1 MKTIEEDILCML
13 GALNAISRRGANPP
27 PPPPPSALQNGTPHE
42 PMPPRGHGRGRML
55 DLLLDNGEM
64 SQSQLAAMLCIR
76 PQSLS
81 ELLVKAEADDLIIR
95 QTSPDDKRQTIV
107 SLSENGRNSVKAFR
121 EAHKKHAAE
130 FLSSLSEEEKTAL
143 ADILRKLINANRDDH
158 HIPRERPE

>member
-27 PPPPPSALQNGTPHE
+27 PPPPPSAPHE

-55 DLLLDNGEM
+55 GFLLDNGEM

-107 SLSENGRNSVKAFR
+107 SLSENGRNSVEAFR

-143 ADILRKLINANRDDH
+143 AGILRKLIEANRDDR
-158 HIPRERPE
+158 PLPPVRPE